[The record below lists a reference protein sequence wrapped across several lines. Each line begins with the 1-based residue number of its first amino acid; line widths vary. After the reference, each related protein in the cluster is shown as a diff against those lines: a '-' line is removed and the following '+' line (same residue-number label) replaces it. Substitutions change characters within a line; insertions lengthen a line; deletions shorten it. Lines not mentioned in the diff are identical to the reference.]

1 MTGRKL
7 NLNHR
12 MQTRTQA
19 GGDQA
24 ITGEDKN
31 NLEAY
36 AQKLD
41 EAIEVLRT
49 EVKSI
54 YEGQLGVVN
63 SLYAQ
68 KVELLKWLE
77 LRAPIVEPF
86 LHHEIARS
94 QGITEKLA
102 TLKSVLEEDGKLLKR
117 MAGVASTI
125 AREIEKSINRNGLDG
140 MYGKSGNRLTNSS
153 NRRKSLD
160 QKI

>member
-1 MTGRKL
+1 MNSRKL
-7 NLNHR
+7 KLNHR
-12 MQTRTQA
+12 MQARTEV
-19 GGDQA
+19 GGELA
-24 ITGEDKN
+24 LTSEDKE

-41 EAIEVLRT
+41 EVIEVLRD
-49 EVKSI
+49 EVQSI
-54 YEGQLGVVN
+54 YEGRLGVVK
-63 SLYAQ
+63 SVYPQ

-86 LHHEIARS
+86 LNHETARS
-94 QGITEKLA
+94 QGIIDKLA
-102 TLKSVLEEDGKLLKR
+102 TLKSVLEEDGKLLRR

-140 MYGKSGNRLTNSS
+140 MYGKSGNRLTKTSDLQ
-153 NRRKSLD
+153 KAID